1 MVVDDYMLDQVLGII
16 KEMLGIE
23 KFNDAK
29 ILIDMDDK
37 LSMILL

>member
-1 MVVDDYMLDQVLGII
+1 MVVDDYMLDQVLGMI

-23 KFNDAK
+23 KFNDVK

>member
-1 MVVDDYMLDQVLGII
+1 MVVDDYMLDQVLGMI